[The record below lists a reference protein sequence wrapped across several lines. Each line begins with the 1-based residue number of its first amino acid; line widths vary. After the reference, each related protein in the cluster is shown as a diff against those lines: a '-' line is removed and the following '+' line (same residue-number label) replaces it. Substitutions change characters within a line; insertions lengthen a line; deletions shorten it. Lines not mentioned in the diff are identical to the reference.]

1 MDAHSHTVDGHGLR
15 FINAQPFSSAA
26 NGSFSL
32 AGLLSSI
39 TTWKSMPRPSVSQ
52 VRERLATGFTL
63 DHLWREAMGLPKGDS
78 KERALAMLTALLR
91 KERTPYALIGGV
103 AVQLYSEE
111 PRTTAGIDVALASY
125 DDLPRRSLKAAGFTF
140 ERTFA
145 HSENWRAPGRQPR
158 KLRTAVQFTADKL
171 TAATVAR
178 AATFRVRGMR
188 FNVATPSDL
197 VRLKIEA
204 AEEPARRPSKRL
216 GDVTDVQRLLEAHP
230 EVVRE
235 VPDAL
240 ERLEALLERSQWEL
254 YWRKH
259 GPPTTAAAARQWW
272 LTPGPRPRDA
282 AAVLKAAPDAVRRV
296 CDREGLPPAWRA

>member
-145 HSENWRAPGRQPR
+145 HSESWRAPGRQPR

-197 VRLKIEA
+197 VREVLPRVLGEEVAILFGGEKDGLSRA
-204 AEEPARRPSKRL
+204 AVDRCDVLVTIPAHPDFPSFNLAQAVLLVSYEIFRGTAARGVAGRTGSSRARR
-216 GDVTDVQRLLEAHP
+216 D
-230 EVVRE
+230 
-235 VPDAL
+235 
-240 ERLEALLERSQWEL
+240 
-254 YWRKH
+254 
-259 GPPTTAAAARQWW
+259 
-272 LTPGPRPRDA
+272 
-282 AAVLKAAPDAVRRV
+282 
-296 CDREGLPPAWRA
+296 